1 LLDER
6 CKAKAFMPLEIVL
19 AAVAGLIVL
28 ATLSAFIS
36 GIETALFSIKEWR
49 LHRWRKQDPK
59 GVEQYEG
66 LMKKPR
72 EVLSVI
78 LLVDTLTNILLIVLT
93 VAIARSIAIP
103 FPYWVKTLFLFT
115 LIVIACDLVPKM
127 LALRDPFRFARQAI
141 MFLHVSLPVFGPLS
155 RVSQR
160 TSEMIAGFFL
170 PAKPERVEQFND
182 EELIA
187 LVELSAEQGQ
197 LRADEQEMIEAIIK
211 LGNKLVKDCMTPR
224 VDAFF
229 ISDSMTNEE
238 VIQQLRVKRRSRVPI
253 FGDSPDEILGILDV
267 KAFLADP
274 SEHYSEKVDVPSFVP
289 ETMRAL
295 DLLRAF
301 LKHPQRLAIVID
313 EFGGTEGVVN
323 IGDILDEILAEV
335 APRGGEELYLEE
347 LGNGNWLAC
356 GSVRLEDLE
365 EALHLDFATEEFDT
379 LNGLIFNRLGYVPRA
394 GEKVQVPP
402 LDLEVRESTRRRV
415 VEVKLR
421 RLEKKEAA
429 KAA

>member
-1 LLDER
+1 MQAEGL
-6 CKAKAFMPLEIVL
+6 MPLDL
-19 AAVAGLIVL
+19 ALVAVAGLIIL
-28 ATLSAFIS
+28 AVLSAFIS
-36 GIETALFSIKEWR
+36 GIETALFSIREWR

-59 GVEQYEG
+59 RVEQFER
-66 LMKKPR
+66 LMKNPR

-78 LLVDTLTNILLIVLT
+78 LLVDTIVNILLIILT
-93 VAIARSIAIP
+93 VAIVRSITIP
-103 FPYWVKTLFLFT
+103 VPYWVKTLFLFA
-115 LIVIACDLVPKM
+115 LIVVACDLVPKV

-141 MFLHVSLPVFGPLS
+141 LLLRFLLPLFGPLS
-155 RVSQR
+155 RLTQR
-160 TSEMIAGFFL
+160 ASELIASFFL
-170 PAKPERVEQFND
+170 PTKAERAEQFND

-211 LGNKLVKDCMTPR
+211 LGNKSVKDCMTPR

-229 ISDSMTNEE
+229 ISDSMTNED
-238 VIQQLRVKRRSRVPI
+238 VIQRLRVKRRGRVPV

-274 SEHYSEKVDVPSFVP
+274 SEHYAEKVDVPSFVP

-313 EFGGTEGVVN
+313 EFGGTEGVVTMS
-323 IGDILDEILAEV
+323 DILDEILADV
-335 APRGGEELYLEE
+335 APRGDEELYLEE
-347 LGNGNWLAC
+347 LGNGVWLAC
-356 GSVRLEDLE
+356 GSVRLDDLE
-365 EALHLDFATEEFDT
+365 EALHLDFDTEEFDT
-379 LNGLIFNRLGYVPRA
+379 LNGLIFNRLGYVPRS

-402 LDLEVRESTRRRV
+402 LDLEVRQSTRRRV

-429 KAA
+429 QAA

>member
-1 LLDER
+1 MQAEGL
-6 CKAKAFMPLEIVL
+6 MPLDL
-19 AAVAGLIVL
+19 ALVAVAGLIIL
-28 ATLSAFIS
+28 AVLSAFIS
-36 GIETALFSIKEWR
+36 GIETALFSIREWR

-59 GVEQYEG
+59 RVEQFER
-66 LMKKPR
+66 LMKNPR

-78 LLVDTLTNILLIVLT
+78 LLVDTIVNILLIILT
-93 VAIARSIAIP
+93 VAIVTSTTIP
-103 FPYWVKTLFLFT
+103 VHYWVKTLFLFA
-115 LIVIACDLVPKM
+115 LIVVACDLVPKM

-141 MFLHVSLPVFGPLS
+141 MLLRFLLPVFGPLS
-155 RVSQR
+155 RLTQR
-160 TSEMIAGFFL
+160 ASEVIASFFL
-170 PAKPERVEQFND
+170 PTKLERAEQFND

-211 LGNKLVKDCMTPR
+211 LGNKSVKDCMTPR

-229 ISDSMTNEE
+229 ISDSMTNED
-238 VIQQLRVKRRSRVPI
+238 VIQRLRIKRRGRVPV

-274 SEHYSEKVDVPSFVP
+274 SEHYAEKVDVPSFVP

-313 EFGGTEGVVN
+313 EFGGTEGVVSMS
-323 IGDILDEILAEV
+323 DILDEILADV
-335 APRGGEELYLEE
+335 APRGDEELYLEE
-347 LGNGNWLAC
+347 LGNGAWLAC

-365 EALHLDFATEEFDT
+365 EALHLDFNTEEFDT
-379 LNGLIFNRLGYVPRA
+379 LNGLIFNRLGYVPRS

-402 LDLEVRESTRRRV
+402 LDLEVRQSTRRRV

-429 KAA
+429 QAA

>member
-1 LLDER
+1 MQAEGL
-6 CKAKAFMPLEIVL
+6 MPLDL
-19 AAVAGLIVL
+19 ALVAVAALMIL
-28 ATLSAFIS
+28 AVLSAFIS
-36 GIETALFSIKEWR
+36 GIETALFSIREWR

-59 GVEQYEG
+59 RVEQFER
-66 LMKKPR
+66 LMKNPR

-78 LLVDTLTNILLIVLT
+78 LLVDTIVNILLIILT
-93 VAIARSIAIP
+93 VAIVRSITIP
-103 FPYWVKTLFLFT
+103 VPYWVKTLFLFA
-115 LIVIACDLVPKM
+115 LIVVACDLVPKV

-141 MFLHVSLPVFGPLS
+141 LLLRFLLPLFGPLS
-155 RVSQR
+155 RLTQR
-160 TSEMIAGFFL
+160 ASELIASFFL
-170 PAKPERVEQFND
+170 PTKAERAEQFND

-211 LGNKLVKDCMTPR
+211 LGNKSVKDCMTPR

-229 ISDSMTNEE
+229 ISDSMTNED
-238 VIQQLRVKRRSRVPI
+238 VIQQLRIKRRARVPV

-274 SEHYSEKVDVPSFVP
+274 SEHYAEKVDVPSFVP

-313 EFGGTEGVVN
+313 EFGGTEGVVTMS
-323 IGDILDEILAEV
+323 DILDEILADV
-335 APRGGEELYLEE
+335 APRGDEELYLEE
-347 LGNGNWLAC
+347 LGNGVWLAC
-356 GSVRLEDLE
+356 GSVRLDDLE
-365 EALHLDFATEEFDT
+365 EALHLDFDTEEFDT
-379 LNGLIFNRLGYVPRA
+379 LNGLIFNRLGYVPRS

-402 LDLEVRESTRRRV
+402 LDLEVRQSTRRRV

-429 KAA
+429 QAA

>member
-1 LLDER
+1 
-6 CKAKAFMPLEIVL
+6 MPLEL
-19 AAVAGLIVL
+19 ALVAVAGLLIL
-28 ATLSAFIS
+28 AVISAFIS
-36 GIETALFSIKEWR
+36 GIETALFSIREWR
-49 LHRWRKQDPK
+49 LHRWRKKDPK
-59 GVEQYEG
+59 GVEQYET

-78 LLVDTLTNILLIVLT
+78 LLVDTVVNILLIVLT
-93 VAIARSIAIP
+93 VATARSIAIP
-103 FPYWVKTLFLFT
+103 FPYWIKTLFLFA

-141 MFLHVSLPVFGPLS
+141 VFLRVSLPLFGPVS
-155 RVSQR
+155 KISQR
-160 TSEMIAGFFL
+160 ASEMIASLFL
-170 PAKPERVEQFND
+170 SAQPERVEQFND

-197 LRADEQEMIEAIIK
+197 LRAEEQEMIEAIIK
-211 LGNKLVKDCMTPR
+211 LGNKSVKDCMTPR

-238 VIQQLRVKRRSRVPI
+238 VIQQLRIKRRARVPV
-253 FGDSPDEILGILDV
+253 FGESPDEILGILDV

-274 SEHYSEKVDVPSFVP
+274 SEHYTEKVGVPSFVP

-313 EFGGTEGVVN
+313 EFGGTEGVVTM
-323 IGDILDEILAEV
+323 GDILDEILAEV
-335 APRGGEELYLEE
+335 APRGDEELYLEE

-365 EALHLDFATEEFDT
+365 EALHLDFDTEEFDT
-379 LNGLIFNRLGYVPRA
+379 LNGLIFNRLGYVPRS

-421 RLEKKEAA
+421 RMEKKEAA

>member
-1 LLDER
+1 MQAEGL
-6 CKAKAFMPLEIVL
+6 MPLDL
-19 AAVAGLIVL
+19 ALVAVAGLIIL
-28 ATLSAFIS
+28 AVMSAFIS
-36 GIETALFSIKEWR
+36 GIETALFSIREWR

-59 GVEQYEG
+59 RVEQFER
-66 LMKKPR
+66 LMKNPR

-78 LLVDTLTNILLIVLT
+78 LLVDTIVNILLIVLT
-93 VAIARSIAIP
+93 VAIVRSITIP
-103 FPYWVKTLFLFT
+103 VPYWLKTLFLFA
-115 LIVIACDLVPKM
+115 LIVLACDLVPKM

-141 MFLHVSLPVFGPLS
+141 LLLGVLLPLFGPLS
-155 RVSQR
+155 RVTQR
-160 TSEMIAGFFL
+160 ASELIASFFL
-170 PAKPERVEQFND
+170 PTKPERVEQFND

-211 LGNKLVKDCMTPR
+211 LGNKSVKDCMTPR

-229 ISDSMTNEE
+229 ISDSMTNED
-238 VIQQLRVKRRSRVPI
+238 VIQQLRIKRRARVPV

-274 SEHYSEKVDVPSFVP
+274 SEHYAEKVDVPSFVP

-313 EFGGTEGVVN
+313 EFGGTEGVVTMS
-323 IGDILDEILAEV
+323 DILDEILADV
-335 APRGGEELYLEE
+335 APRGDEELYLED
-347 LGNGNWLAC
+347 LGNGAWLAC

-379 LNGLIFNRLGYVPRA
+379 LNGLIFNRLGYVPRS

-402 LDLEVRESTRRRV
+402 LDLEVRQSTRRRV

-421 RLEKKEAA
+421 RMEKKEAA
-429 KAA
+429 QAA

>member
-1 LLDER
+1 MQAEG
-6 CKAKAFMPLEIVL
+6 FMPLDL
-19 AAVAGLIVL
+19 ALVAVAGLIIL
-28 ATLSAFIS
+28 AVLSAFIS
-36 GIETALFSIKEWR
+36 GIETALFSIREWR

-59 GVEQYEG
+59 RVEQFER
-66 LMKKPR
+66 LMKNPR

-78 LLVDTLTNILLIVLT
+78 LLVDTIVNILLIILT
-93 VAIARSIAIP
+93 VAIVTSITIP
-103 FPYWVKTLFLFT
+103 VPYWIKTLFLFA
-115 LIVIACDLVPKM
+115 LIVVACDLVPKM

-141 MFLHVSLPVFGPLS
+141 MLLRFLLPVFGPLS
-155 RVSQR
+155 RLTQR
-160 TSEMIAGFFL
+160 ASEVIASFFL
-170 PAKPERVEQFND
+170 PSKLERAEQFND

-211 LGNKLVKDCMTPR
+211 LGNKSVKDCMTPR

-229 ISDSMTNEE
+229 ISDSMTNED
-238 VIQQLRVKRRSRVPI
+238 VIQRLRIKRRARVPV

-274 SEHYSEKVDVPSFVP
+274 SEHYAEKVDVPSFVP

-313 EFGGTEGVVN
+313 EFGGTEGVVTMS
-323 IGDILDEILAEV
+323 DILDEILADV
-335 APRGGEELYLEE
+335 APRGDEELYLEE
-347 LGNGNWLAC
+347 LGNGAWLAC

-365 EALHLDFATEEFDT
+365 EALHLDFDTEDFDT
-379 LNGLIFNRLGYVPRA
+379 LNGLIFNRLGYVPRS

-402 LDLEVRESTRRRV
+402 LDLEVRQSTRRRV

-429 KAA
+429 QVA

>member
-1 LLDER
+1 
-6 CKAKAFMPLEIVL
+6 MPLELSLVAVVVLLIL
-19 AAVAGLIVL
+19 AAV
-28 ATLSAFIS
+28 SAFIS
-36 GIETALFSIKEWR
+36 GIETALFSMKDWR
-49 LHRWRKQDPK
+49 LHRWRKKDPK

-66 LMKKPR
+66 MMKKPR

-78 LLVDTLTNILLIVLT
+78 LLVDTLVNILLILLT

-103 FPYWVKTLFLFT
+103 FPYWVKTLFLFA
-115 LIVIACDLVPKM
+115 LIVIVCDLVPKM

-141 MFLHVSLPVFGPLS
+141 MLLRVLLPIFGPVS
-155 RVSQR
+155 RLSQR
-160 TSEMIAGFFL
+160 TSEGIASFFL
-170 PAKPERVEQFND
+170 PAKLERVEQFDD

-197 LRADEQEMIEAIIK
+197 LRPDEQEMIESIIK
-211 LGNKLVKDCMTPR
+211 LGNKSVKDCMTPR

-229 ISDSMTNEE
+229 ITDSLTNEE
-238 VIQQLRVKRRSRVPI
+238 VIEQLRIKRRARVPV
-253 FGDSPDEILGILDV
+253 FGESPDEILGILDV

-274 SEHYSEKVDVPSFVP
+274 SEHYAEKVDVPSFVP

-313 EFGGTEGVVN
+313 EFGGTEGVVTM
-323 IGDILDEILAEV
+323 GDILDEILAEV
-335 APRGGEELYLEE
+335 APRGDEELYLEE
-347 LGNGNWLAC
+347 LGNGNWRAC

-365 EALHLDFATEEFDT
+365 EALHLDFDTEDFDT

-421 RLEKKEAA
+421 RMEKKEAA

>member
-1 LLDER
+1 MQAEG
-6 CKAKAFMPLEIVL
+6 FMPLDL
-19 AAVAGLIVL
+19 ALVAVAGLIIL
-28 ATLSAFIS
+28 AVLSAFIS
-36 GIETALFSIKEWR
+36 GIETALFSIREWR

-59 GVEQYEG
+59 RVEQFER
-66 LMKKPR
+66 LMKNPR

-78 LLVDTLTNILLIVLT
+78 LLVDTIVNILLIILT
-93 VAIARSIAIP
+93 VAIVTSITIP
-103 FPYWVKTLFLFT
+103 VHYWVKTLFLFA
-115 LIVIACDLVPKM
+115 LIVVACDLVPKM

-141 MFLHVSLPVFGPLS
+141 MLLRFLLPVFGPLS
-155 RVSQR
+155 RLTQR
-160 TSEMIAGFFL
+160 ASEVIASFFL
-170 PAKPERVEQFND
+170 PTKLERAEQFND

-211 LGNKLVKDCMTPR
+211 LGNKSVKDCMTPR

-229 ISDSMTNEE
+229 ISDSMTNED
-238 VIQQLRVKRRSRVPI
+238 VIQRLRIKRRGRVPV

-274 SEHYSEKVDVPSFVP
+274 SEHYAEKVDVPSFVP

-313 EFGGTEGVVN
+313 EFGGTEGVVTMS
-323 IGDILDEILAEV
+323 DILDEILADV
-335 APRGGEELYLEE
+335 APRGDEELYLEE
-347 LGNGNWLAC
+347 LGNGAWLAC
-356 GSVRLEDLE
+356 GSVRLDDLE
-365 EALHLDFATEEFDT
+365 EALHLDFNTEEFDT
-379 LNGLIFNRLGYVPRA
+379 LNGLIFNRLGYVPRS

-402 LDLEVRESTRRRV
+402 LDLEVRQSTRRRV

-429 KAA
+429 QAA

>member
-1 LLDER
+1 MQAEGL
-6 CKAKAFMPLEIVL
+6 MPLDL
-19 AAVAGLIVL
+19 ALVAVAGLIIL
-28 ATLSAFIS
+28 AILSAFIS
-36 GIETALFSIKEWR
+36 GIETALFSIREWR

-59 GVEQYEG
+59 RVEQFER
-66 LMKKPR
+66 LMKNPR

-78 LLVDTLTNILLIVLT
+78 LLVDTIVNILLIILT
-93 VAIARSIAIP
+93 VAIVRSITIP
-103 FPYWVKTLFLFT
+103 VPYWVKTLFLFA
-115 LIVIACDLVPKM
+115 LIVVACDLVPKV

-141 MFLHVSLPVFGPLS
+141 LLLRFLLPLFGPLS
-155 RVSQR
+155 RLTQR
-160 TSEMIAGFFL
+160 ASELIASFFL
-170 PAKPERVEQFND
+170 PTKAERAEQFND

-211 LGNKLVKDCMTPR
+211 LGNKSVKDCMTPR

-229 ISDSMTNEE
+229 INDSMTNED
-238 VIQQLRVKRRSRVPI
+238 VIQQLRIKRRARVPV

-274 SEHYSEKVDVPSFVP
+274 SEHYAEKVDVPSFVP

-313 EFGGTEGVVN
+313 EFGGTEGVVTMS
-323 IGDILDEILAEV
+323 DILDEILADV
-335 APRGGEELYLEE
+335 APRGDEELYLEE
-347 LGNGNWLAC
+347 LGNGVWLAC
-356 GSVRLEDLE
+356 GSVRLDDLE
-365 EALHLDFATEEFDT
+365 EALHLDFDTEEFDT
-379 LNGLIFNRLGYVPRA
+379 LNGLIFNRLGYVPRS

-402 LDLEVRESTRRRV
+402 LDLEVRQSTRRRV

-429 KAA
+429 QAA

>member
-1 LLDER
+1 MQAEGP
-6 CKAKAFMPLEIVL
+6 MPLEL
-19 AAVAGLIVL
+19 ALVAVAGLVIL
-28 ATLSAFIS
+28 AVLSAFIS
-36 GIETALFSIKEWR
+36 GIETALFSIREWR

-59 GVEQYEG
+59 RVEQFER

-78 LLVDTLTNILLIVLT
+78 VLVDTLANILVIILT

-103 FPYWVKTLFLFT
+103 FHYWVKTLFLFA
-115 LIVIACDLVPKM
+115 LIVILCDLVPKM
-127 LALRDPFRFARQAI
+127 LALRDPFRFARKAV
-141 MFLHVSLPVFGPLS
+141 MLLRVLLPVFGPVS
-155 RVSQR
+155 RISIKA
-160 TSEMIAGFFL
+160 SELIASFFL
-170 PAKPERVEQFND
+170 PTKPERVEQFND

-211 LGNKLVKDCMTPR
+211 LGNKSVKDFMTPR

-229 ISDSMTNEE
+229 INDSMTNEE
-238 VIQQLRVKRRSRVPI
+238 VIQQLRIKRRARVPV
-253 FGDSPDEILGILDV
+253 FGESPDEILGILDV
-267 KAFLADP
+267 KTFLADP
-274 SEHYSEKVDVPSFVP
+274 SEHYTEQVGVPSFVP

-313 EFGGTEGVVN
+313 EFGGTEGVVTM
-323 IGDILDEILAEV
+323 GDILDEILAEV
-335 APRGGEELYLEE
+335 APRGDEELYLEE
-347 LGNGNWLAC
+347 LGNGAWLAC

-365 EALHLDFATEEFDT
+365 EALHLDFNTEDFDT
-379 LNGLIFNRLGYVPRA
+379 LNGLIFNRLGYVPRS
-394 GEKVQVPP
+394 GETVQVPP
-402 LDLEVRESTRRRV
+402 LELEVRQSTRRRV

-421 RLEKKEAA
+421 RIEKKEAA
-429 KAA
+429 QVA

>member
-1 LLDER
+1 
-6 CKAKAFMPLEIVL
+6 MPLELSLVAVVVLLIL
-19 AAVAGLIVL
+19 AAV
-28 ATLSAFIS
+28 SAFIS
-36 GIETALFSIKEWR
+36 GIETALFSMKDWR
-49 LHRWRKQDPK
+49 LHRWRKKDPK

-66 LMKKPR
+66 MMKKPR

-78 LLVDTLTNILLIVLT
+78 LLVDTLVNILLILLT

-103 FPYWVKTLFLFT
+103 FPYWVKTLFLFA
-115 LIVIACDLVPKM
+115 LIVIVCDLAPKM

-141 MFLHVSLPVFGPLS
+141 MLLRVLLPIFGPVS
-155 RVSQR
+155 RLSQR
-160 TSEMIAGFFL
+160 TSEVIASFFL
-170 PAKPERVEQFND
+170 PAKPERVEQFDD

-197 LRADEQEMIEAIIK
+197 LRPDEQEMIESIIK
-211 LGNKLVKDCMTPR
+211 LGNKSVKDCMTPR

-229 ISDSMTNEE
+229 ITDSLTNEE
-238 VIQQLRVKRRSRVPI
+238 VIEQLRIKRRARVPV
-253 FGDSPDEILGILDV
+253 FGESPDEILGILDV

-274 SEHYSEKVDVPSFVP
+274 SEHYAEKVDVPSFVP

-313 EFGGTEGVVN
+313 EFGGTEGVVTM
-323 IGDILDEILAEV
+323 GDILDEILAEV
-335 APRGGEELYLEE
+335 APRGDEELYLEE
-347 LGNGNWLAC
+347 LGNGNWRAC

-365 EALHLDFATEEFDT
+365 EALHLDFDTEEFDT

-421 RLEKKEAA
+421 RMEKKEAA

>member
-1 LLDER
+1 MQAEAL
-6 CKAKAFMPLEIVL
+6 MPFGLTLVAVVVLVIL
-19 AAVAGLIVL
+19 AAV
-28 ATLSAFIS
+28 SAFIS
-36 GIETALFSIKEWR
+36 GIETALFSIKDWR
-49 LHRWRKQDPK
+49 LHRWRKKDPK
-59 GVEQYEG
+59 GVEQYERM
-66 LMKKPR
+66 MKKPR

-78 LLVDTLTNILLIVLT
+78 VLVDTLANILLILLT

-103 FPYWVKTLFLFT
+103 FPYWVKTLFLFA
-115 LIVIACDLVPKM
+115 LIVIVCDLVPKV
-127 LALRDPFRFARQAI
+127 LALRDPFRFARQAV
-141 MFLHVSLPVFGPLS
+141 MLLRALLPLFGPVS
-155 RVSQR
+155 RISQR
-160 TSEMIAGFFL
+160 ASEVIASFFL
-170 PAKPERVEQFND
+170 PTKPERVEQFD
-182 EELIA
+182 DDELIA

-211 LGNKLVKDCMTPR
+211 LGNKSVKDCMTPR

-229 ISDSMTNEE
+229 IDDSSTNEE
-238 VIQQLRVKRRSRVPI
+238 VIQQLRIKRRARVPV
-253 FGDSPDEILGILDV
+253 FGESPDEILGILDV

-274 SEHYSEKVDVPSFVP
+274 SEHYTEKLGVPSFVP
-289 ETMRAL
+289 ETMRAV

-313 EFGGTEGVVN
+313 EFGGTEGVVTM
-323 IGDILDEILAEV
+323 GDILDEILAEV
-335 APRGGEELYLEE
+335 APRGDEGPYLEE

-365 EALHLDFATEEFDT
+365 EALHLDFDTEEFDT

-415 VEVKLR
+415 VEVTLR
-421 RLEKKEAA
+421 RLDKKETA

>member
-1 LLDER
+1 MPFELTLVALVGLL
-6 CKAKAFMPLEIVL
+6 IL
-19 AAVAGLIVL
+19 AIM
-28 ATLSAFIS
+28 SAFLS

-59 GVEQYEG
+59 GVEQYER
-66 LMKKPR
+66 LMTKPR

-78 LLVDTLTNILLIVLT
+78 LLVDTFVNILLIVLT
-93 VAIARSIAIP
+93 VAIARSIPIP
-103 FPYWVKTLFLFT
+103 FPYWIKTLFLFA
-115 LIVIACDLVPKM
+115 LIVIVCDLVPKM

-141 MFLHVSLPVFGPLS
+141 MLMRALLPIFGPLS
-155 RVSQR
+155 RISLMA
-160 TSEMIAGFFL
+160 SEIIANFFL
-170 PAKPERVEQFND
+170 STKPERVEQFDD

-197 LRADEQEMIEAIIK
+197 LRAEEQEMIEAIIK
-211 LGNKLVKDCMTPR
+211 LGNKSAKDCLTPR

-229 ISDSMTNEE
+229 ISDSLTNDD
-238 VIQQLRVKRRSRVPI
+238 VIQQLQTKRRARVPV
-253 FGDSPDEILGILDV
+253 FGESPDEILGILDV

-274 SEHYSEKVDVPSFVP
+274 SEHYTEKLGVPSFVP

-313 EFGGTEGVVN
+313 EFGGTEGVVTL
-323 IGDILDEILAEV
+323 GDILDEILAEV
-335 APRGGEELYLEE
+335 APRGDEELYLEE
-347 LGNGNWLAC
+347 LGNDTWLAS

-365 EALHLDFATEEFDT
+365 EALHVDFATEDFDT
-379 LNGLIFNRLGYVPRA
+379 LNGLIFNRLGYVPRS
-394 GEKVQVPP
+394 GETVRVPP
-402 LDLEVRESTRRRV
+402 LEMEVRESTRRRV

-421 RLEKKEAA
+421 RMEKEAVGTA
-429 KAA
+429 

>member
-1 LLDER
+1 
-6 CKAKAFMPLEIVL
+6 MPLELSLVAVVVLLIL
-19 AAVAGLIVL
+19 AAV
-28 ATLSAFIS
+28 SAFIS
-36 GIETALFSIKEWR
+36 GIETALFSMKDWR
-49 LHRWRKQDPK
+49 LHRWRKKDPK

-66 LMKKPR
+66 MMKKPR

-78 LLVDTLTNILLIVLT
+78 LLVDTLVNILLILLT

-103 FPYWVKTLFLFT
+103 FPYWVKTLFLFA
-115 LIVIACDLVPKM
+115 LIVIVCDLVPKM

-141 MFLHVSLPVFGPLS
+141 MLLRVLLPVFGPVS
-155 RVSQR
+155 RLSQR
-160 TSEMIAGFFL
+160 TSEGIASFFL
-170 PAKPERVEQFND
+170 PAKLERVEQFDD

-197 LRADEQEMIEAIIK
+197 LRPDEQEMIESIIK
-211 LGNKLVKDCMTPR
+211 LGNKSVKDCMTPR

-229 ISDSMTNEE
+229 ITDSLTNEE
-238 VIQQLRVKRRSRVPI
+238 VIEQLRIKRRARVPV
-253 FGDSPDEILGILDV
+253 FGESPDEILGILDV

-274 SEHYSEKVDVPSFVP
+274 SEHYAEKVDVPSFVP

-313 EFGGTEGVVN
+313 EFGGTEGVVTM
-323 IGDILDEILAEV
+323 GDILDEILAEV
-335 APRGGEELYLEE
+335 APRGDEELYLEE
-347 LGNGNWLAC
+347 LGNGNWRAC

-365 EALHLDFATEEFDT
+365 EALHLDFDTEEFDT

-421 RLEKKEAA
+421 RMEKKEAA

>member
-1 LLDER
+1 
-6 CKAKAFMPLEIVL
+6 MPLELSLVAVVVLLIL
-19 AAVAGLIVL
+19 AAV
-28 ATLSAFIS
+28 SAFIS
-36 GIETALFSIKEWR
+36 GIETALFSMKDWR
-49 LHRWRKQDPK
+49 LHRWRKKDPK

-66 LMKKPR
+66 MMKKPR

-78 LLVDTLTNILLIVLT
+78 LLVDTLVNILLILLT

-103 FPYWVKTLFLFT
+103 FPYWVRTLFLFA

-127 LALRDPFRFARQAI
+127 LALRDPFRFARQAT
-141 MFLHVSLPVFGPLS
+141 MLLRVLLPIFGPVS
-155 RVSQR
+155 RLSQR
-160 TSEMIAGFFL
+160 TSEVIASFFL
-170 PAKPERVEQFND
+170 PAKLERVEQFDD

-197 LRADEQEMIEAIIK
+197 LRPDEQEMIESIIK
-211 LGNKLVKDCMTPR
+211 LGNKSVKDCMTPR

-229 ISDSMTNEE
+229 ITDSLTNEE
-238 VIQQLRVKRRSRVPI
+238 VIEQLRIKRRARVPV
-253 FGDSPDEILGILDV
+253 FGESPDEILGILDV

-274 SEHYSEKVDVPSFVP
+274 SEHYAEKVDVPSFVP

-313 EFGGTEGVVN
+313 EFGGTEGVVTM
-323 IGDILDEILAEV
+323 GDILDEILAEV
-335 APRGGEELYLEE
+335 APRGDEELYLEE
-347 LGNGNWLAC
+347 LGNGNWRAC

-365 EALHLDFATEEFDT
+365 EALHLDFDTEEFDT

-421 RLEKKEAA
+421 RMEKKEAA

>member
-1 LLDER
+1 MQAEG
-6 CKAKAFMPLEIVL
+6 FMPLDL
-19 AAVAGLIVL
+19 ALVAVAGLIIL
-28 ATLSAFIS
+28 AVLSAFIS
-36 GIETALFSIKEWR
+36 GIETALFSIREWR
-49 LHRWRKQDPK
+49 LHRWRKEDPK
-59 GVEQYEG
+59 RVEQFER
-66 LMKKPR
+66 LMKNPR

-78 LLVDTLTNILLIVLT
+78 LLVDTIVNILLIILT
-93 VAIARSIAIP
+93 VAIVTSITIP
-103 FPYWVKTLFLFT
+103 VPHWVKTLFLFA
-115 LIVIACDLVPKM
+115 LIVVACDLVPKM

-141 MFLHVSLPVFGPLS
+141 MLLRLLLPVFGPLS
-155 RVSQR
+155 RLTQR
-160 TSEMIAGFFL
+160 ASEVIASFFL
-170 PAKPERVEQFND
+170 PTKPERAEQFDD

-211 LGNKLVKDCMTPR
+211 LGNKSVKDCMTPR

-229 ISDSMTNEE
+229 ISDSMTNED
-238 VIQQLRVKRRSRVPI
+238 VIQRLRIKRRARVPV

-274 SEHYSEKVDVPSFVP
+274 SEHYAEKVDVPSFVP

-313 EFGGTEGVVN
+313 EFGGTEGVVTMS
-323 IGDILDEILAEV
+323 DILDEILADV
-335 APRGGEELYLEE
+335 APRGDEELYLEE
-347 LGNGNWLAC
+347 LGNGAWLAC

-365 EALHLDFATEEFDT
+365 EALHLDFDTEEFDT
-379 LNGLIFNRLGYVPRA
+379 LNGLIFNRLGYVPRS

-402 LDLEVRESTRRRV
+402 LDLEVRQSTRRRV

-429 KAA
+429 QAA

>member
-1 LLDER
+1 MQAE
-6 CKAKAFMPLEIVL
+6 AFMPFELTLVAVVVLVIL
-19 AAVAGLIVL
+19 AAV
-28 ATLSAFIS
+28 SAFIS
-36 GIETALFSIKEWR
+36 GIETALFSIKDWR
-49 LHRWRKQDPK
+49 LHRWRKKDPK
-59 GVEQYEG
+59 GVEQYERM
-66 LMKKPR
+66 MKKPR

-78 LLVDTLTNILLIVLT
+78 VLVDTLANILLILLT

-103 FPYWVKTLFLFT
+103 VPYWVKTLFLFA
-115 LIVIACDLVPKM
+115 LIVIVCDLVPKV
-127 LALRDPFRFARQAI
+127 LALRDPFRFARQAV
-141 MFLHVSLPVFGPLS
+141 MLLQVLLPIFGPVS
-155 RVSQR
+155 RISQR
-160 TSEMIAGFFL
+160 ASEVIASFFL
-170 PAKPERVEQFND
+170 PAKPERVEQFD
-182 EELIA
+182 DDELIA

-211 LGNKLVKDCMTPR
+211 LGNKSVKDCMTPR

-229 ISDSMTNEE
+229 IDDASTNEE
-238 VIQQLRVKRRSRVPI
+238 VIQQLRIKRRARVPV
-253 FGDSPDEILGILDV
+253 FGESPDEILGILDV

-274 SEHYSEKVDVPSFVP
+274 SEHYTEKLGVPSFVP
-289 ETMRAL
+289 ETMRAV

-313 EFGGTEGVVN
+313 EFGGTEGVVTL
-323 IGDILDEILAEV
+323 GDILDEILAEV
-335 APRGGEELYLEE
+335 APRGDEGPYLEE

-365 EALHLDFATEEFDT
+365 EALHLDFDTEEFDT

-415 VEVKLR
+415 VEVTLR
-421 RLEKKEAA
+421 RLEKKETA

>member
-1 LLDER
+1 MQAEGL
-6 CKAKAFMPLEIVL
+6 MPLDL
-19 AAVAGLIVL
+19 ALVAVAGLIIL
-28 ATLSAFIS
+28 AVLSAFIS
-36 GIETALFSIKEWR
+36 GIETALFSIREWR

-59 GVEQYEG
+59 RVEQFER
-66 LMKKPR
+66 LMKNPR

-78 LLVDTLTNILLIVLT
+78 LLVDTIVNILVIVLT
-93 VAIARSIAIP
+93 VAIVRSITIP
-103 FPYWVKTLFLFT
+103 VPYWVKTLFLFA
-115 LIVIACDLVPKM
+115 LIVLACDLVPKM

-141 MFLHVSLPVFGPLS
+141 LLLRLLLPLFGPLS
-155 RVSQR
+155 RVTQR
-160 TSEMIAGFFL
+160 ASELIASFFL
-170 PAKPERVEQFND
+170 PSKPERVEQFND

-211 LGNKLVKDCMTPR
+211 LGNKSVKDCMTPR

-229 ISDSMTNEE
+229 ISDSMTNED
-238 VIQQLRVKRRSRVPI
+238 VIQQLRIKRRARVPV
-253 FGDSPDEILGILDV
+253 FGDSPDEILGVLDV

-274 SEHYSEKVDVPSFVP
+274 SEHYAEKVDVPSFVP

-313 EFGGTEGVVN
+313 EFGGTEGVVTMS
-323 IGDILDEILAEV
+323 DILDEILADV
-335 APRGGEELYLEE
+335 APRGDEELYLEE
-347 LGNGNWLAC
+347 LGNGAWLAC

-379 LNGLIFNRLGYVPRA
+379 LNGLIFNRLGYVPRP
-394 GEKVQVPP
+394 GETVQVPP
-402 LDLEVRESTRRRV
+402 LELEVRESNRRRV

-421 RLEKKEAA
+421 RIEKKEAA
-429 KAA
+429 QAA

>member
-1 LLDER
+1 
-6 CKAKAFMPLEIVL
+6 MPLEL
-19 AAVAGLIVL
+19 ALVAVAGLLIL
-28 ATLSAFIS
+28 AIMSAFIS
-36 GIETALFSIKEWR
+36 GVETALFSIKEWR
-49 LHRWRKQDPK
+49 LHRWRKKDPK
-59 GVEQYEG
+59 GVEQYEK

-78 LLVDTLTNILLIVLT
+78 LLVDTVVNILLIVLT
-93 VAIARSIAIP
+93 VATARSIAIP
-103 FPYWVKTLFLFT
+103 FPYWVKTLFLFA

-141 MFLHVSLPVFGPLS
+141 MFLQVSVPLFGPVS
-155 RVSQR
+155 KVSQR
-160 TSEMIAGFFL
+160 ASEMIVGFFL
-170 PAKPERVEQFND
+170 PAKPEKVEQFND

-197 LRADEQEMIEAIIK
+197 LRAEEQEMIEAIIK
-211 LGNKLVKDCMTPR
+211 LGNKSVKDCMTPR

-238 VIQQLRVKRRSRVPI
+238 VIQQLQIKRRARVPV
-253 FGDSPDEILGILDV
+253 FGESPDEILGILDV

-274 SEHYSEKVDVPSFVP
+274 SEHYAEKVDVPSFVP

-313 EFGGTEGVVN
+313 EFGGTEGVVTM
-323 IGDILDEILAEV
+323 GDILDEILAEV
-335 APRGGEELYLEE
+335 APRGNEELYLEE

-365 EALHLDFATEEFDT
+365 EALHLDFDTEEFDT
-379 LNGLIFNRLGYVPRA
+379 LNGLIFNRLGYVPRS

-402 LDLEVRESTRRRV
+402 LDLEVRQSTRRRV

-421 RLEKKEAA
+421 RMEKKEAA

>member
-1 LLDER
+1 
-6 CKAKAFMPLEIVL
+6 MPFEL
-19 AAVAGLIVL
+19 ALVAAAGLLIL
-28 ATLSAFIS
+28 AIMSAFIS
-36 GIETALFSIKEWR
+36 GVETALFSIKDWR
-49 LHRWRKQDPK
+49 LHRWRKKDPK
-59 GVEQYEG
+59 GVEQYEN

-78 LLVDTLTNILLIVLT
+78 LLVDTVVNILLIVLT
-93 VAIARSIAIP
+93 VATARSIAIP
-103 FPYWVKTLFLFT
+103 FPYWVKTLFLFA

-141 MFLHVSLPVFGPLS
+141 MFLQVSVPLFGPVS
-155 RVSQR
+155 KVSQR
-160 TSEMIAGFFL
+160 ASEVIASFFL
-170 PAKPERVEQFND
+170 PAKAERVEQFND

-197 LRADEQEMIEAIIK
+197 LRAEEQEMIEAIIK
-211 LGNKLVKDCMTPR
+211 LGNKSVKDCMTPR

-238 VIQQLRVKRRSRVPI
+238 VIQQLQIKRRARVPV
-253 FGDSPDEILGILDV
+253 FGESPDEILGILDV

-274 SEHYSEKVDVPSFVP
+274 SEHYAEKVDVPSFVP

-313 EFGGTEGVVN
+313 EFGGTEGVVTM
-323 IGDILDEILAEV
+323 GDILDEILAEV
-335 APRGGEELYLEE
+335 APRGNEELYLEE

-365 EALHLDFATEEFDT
+365 EALHLDFDTEEFDT
-379 LNGLIFNRLGYVPRA
+379 LNGLIFNRLGYVPRS

-402 LDLEVRESTRRRV
+402 LDLEVRQSSRRRV

-421 RLEKKEAA
+421 RMEKKEAA

>member
-1 LLDER
+1 MQADASMPFELTLIALVGLL
-6 CKAKAFMPLEIVL
+6 IL
-19 AAVAGLIVL
+19 AIM
-28 ATLSAFIS
+28 SAFLS

-59 GVEQYEG
+59 GVEQYER
-66 LMKKPR
+66 LMTKPR

-78 LLVDTLTNILLIVLT
+78 LLVDTFVNILLIVLT

-103 FPYWVKTLFLFT
+103 FPYWIKTLFLFA
-115 LIVIACDLVPKM
+115 LIVIVCDLVPKM

-141 MFLHVSLPVFGPLS
+141 MLLRALLPIFGPVS
-155 RVSQR
+155 RISLGA
-160 TSEMIAGFFL
+160 SEIIANFFL
-170 PAKPERVEQFND
+170 STKPERAEQFDD

-197 LRADEQEMIEAIIK
+197 LRAEEQEMIEAIIK
-211 LGNKLVKDCMTPR
+211 LGNKSAKDCLTPR

-229 ISDSMTNEE
+229 ISDSLTNDD
-238 VIQQLRVKRRSRVPI
+238 VVQQLQTKRRARVPV
-253 FGDSPDEILGILDV
+253 FGESPDEILGILDV

-274 SEHYSEKVDVPSFVP
+274 TEHYTEKLGVPSFVP

-313 EFGGTEGVVN
+313 EFGGTEGVVTL
-323 IGDILDEILAEV
+323 GDILDEILAEV
-335 APRGGEELYLEE
+335 APRGDEELYLEE
-347 LGNGNWLAC
+347 LGNDTWLAS

-365 EALHLDFATEEFDT
+365 EALHVDFATEDFDT
-379 LNGLIFNRLGYVPRA
+379 LNGLIFNRLGYVPRS
-394 GEKVQVPP
+394 GETVRVPP
-402 LDLEVRESTRRRV
+402 LELEVRESTRRRV

-421 RLEKKEAA
+421 RMEKEAVGTA
-429 KAA
+429 

>member
-1 LLDER
+1 MQAEGL
-6 CKAKAFMPLEIVL
+6 MPLDL
-19 AAVAGLIVL
+19 ALVAVAGLIIL
-28 ATLSAFIS
+28 AVLSAFIS
-36 GIETALFSIKEWR
+36 GIETALFSIREWR

-59 GVEQYEG
+59 RVEQFER
-66 LMKKPR
+66 LMKNPR

-78 LLVDTLTNILLIVLT
+78 LLVDTIVNILLIILT
-93 VAIARSIAIP
+93 VAIVRSITIP
-103 FPYWVKTLFLFT
+103 VPYWVKTLFLFA
-115 LIVIACDLVPKM
+115 LIVVACDLVPKM

-141 MFLHVSLPVFGPLS
+141 MLMRLLLPFFGPLS
-155 RVSQR
+155 RLTQR
-160 TSEMIAGFFL
+160 ASELIASFFL
-170 PAKPERVEQFND
+170 PTKPERAEQFND

-211 LGNKLVKDCMTPR
+211 LGNKSVNDCMTPR

-229 ISDSMTNEE
+229 ISDSMTNED
-238 VIQQLRVKRRSRVPI
+238 VIQQLRIKRRARVPV

-274 SEHYSEKVDVPSFVP
+274 SEHYAEKVDVPSFVP

-313 EFGGTEGVVN
+313 EFGGTEGVVTMS
-323 IGDILDEILAEV
+323 DILDEILADV
-335 APRGGEELYLEE
+335 APRGDEELYLEE
-347 LGNGNWLAC
+347 LGNGAWLAC

-365 EALHLDFATEEFDT
+365 EALHLDFDTEEFDT
-379 LNGLIFNRLGYVPRA
+379 LNGLIFNRLGYVPRS

-402 LDLEVRESTRRRV
+402 LDLEVRQSTRRRV

-429 KAA
+429 QAA

>member
-1 LLDER
+1 MQAEGL
-6 CKAKAFMPLEIVL
+6 MPLDL
-19 AAVAGLIVL
+19 ALVAVAGLIIL
-28 ATLSAFIS
+28 AVMSAFIS
-36 GIETALFSIKEWR
+36 GIETALFSIREWR
-49 LHRWRKQDPK
+49 LHRWRKQDPNR
-59 GVEQYEG
+59 VEQFER
-66 LMKKPR
+66 LMKKPK

-78 LLVDTLTNILLIVLT
+78 LLVDTIVNILLIVLT
-93 VAIARSIAIP
+93 VGIVGSITIP
-103 FPYWVKTLFLFT
+103 APYWLKTLFLFA
-115 LIVIACDLVPKM
+115 LIVVACDLVPKM

-141 MFLHVSLPVFGPLS
+141 LLLRLLLPLFGPLS
-155 RVSQR
+155 RVTQR
-160 TSEMIAGFFL
+160 TSELIASFFL
-170 PAKPERVEQFND
+170 PTKPERVEQFND

-211 LGNKLVKDCMTPR
+211 LGNKSVKDCMTPR

-229 ISDSMTNEE
+229 ISDSMTNED
-238 VIQQLRVKRRSRVPI
+238 VIQQLRIKRRARVPV

-274 SEHYSEKVDVPSFVP
+274 SEHYAEKVDVPSFVP

-313 EFGGTEGVVN
+313 EFGGTEGVVTMS
-323 IGDILDEILAEV
+323 DILDEILADV
-335 APRGGEELYLEE
+335 APRGDEELYLEE
-347 LGNGNWLAC
+347 LGNGAWLAC

-379 LNGLIFNRLGYVPRA
+379 LNGLIFNRLGYVPRS

-402 LDLEVRESTRRRV
+402 LDLEVRQSTRRRV

-421 RLEKKEAA
+421 RMEKKEAA
-429 KAA
+429 QAA

>member
-1 LLDER
+1 MQAEGL
-6 CKAKAFMPLEIVL
+6 MPLDL
-19 AAVAGLIVL
+19 ALVAVAALVIL
-28 ATLSAFIS
+28 AVLSAFIS
-36 GIETALFSIKEWR
+36 GIETALFSIREWR

-59 GVEQYEG
+59 RVEQFER
-66 LMKKPR
+66 LMKNPR

-78 LLVDTLTNILLIVLT
+78 LLVDTIVNILLIILT
-93 VAIARSIAIP
+93 VAIVRSITIP
-103 FPYWVKTLFLFT
+103 VPYWVKTLFLFA
-115 LIVIACDLVPKM
+115 LIVVACDLVPKV

-141 MFLHVSLPVFGPLS
+141 LLLRLLLPLFGPLS
-155 RVSQR
+155 RLTQQA
-160 TSEMIAGFFL
+160 SELIASFFL
-170 PAKPERVEQFND
+170 PTKAERTEQFND

-211 LGNKLVKDCMTPR
+211 LGNKSVKDCMTPR

-229 ISDSMTNEE
+229 ISDSMTNED
-238 VIQQLRVKRRSRVPI
+238 VIQQLRIKRRARVPV

-274 SEHYSEKVDVPSFVP
+274 SEHYAEKVDVPSFVP

-313 EFGGTEGVVN
+313 EFGGTEGVVTMS
-323 IGDILDEILAEV
+323 DILDEILADV
-335 APRGGEELYLEE
+335 APRGDEELYLEE
-347 LGNGNWLAC
+347 LGNGAWLAC

-365 EALHLDFATEEFDT
+365 EALHLDFNTEEFDT
-379 LNGLIFNRLGYVPRA
+379 LNGLIFNRLGYVPRS

-402 LDLEVRESTRRRV
+402 LDLEVRQSTRRRV

-421 RLEKKEAA
+421 RLEKKDAA
-429 KAA
+429 QAA

>member
-1 LLDER
+1 MQAEGL
-6 CKAKAFMPLEIVL
+6 MPLDL
-19 AAVAGLIVL
+19 ALVAVAGLIIL
-28 ATLSAFIS
+28 AVLSAFVS
-36 GIETALFSIKEWR
+36 GIETALFSIREWR
-49 LHRWRKQDPK
+49 LHRWRKEDPK
-59 GVEQYEG
+59 RVEQFER
-66 LMKKPR
+66 LMKNPR

-78 LLVDTLTNILLIVLT
+78 LLVDTIVNILLIVLT
-93 VAIARSIAIP
+93 VAIVRSITIP
-103 FPYWVKTLFLFT
+103 VPYWVKTLFLFA

-127 LALRDPFRFARQAI
+127 LALREPFRFARQAI
-141 MFLHVSLPVFGPLS
+141 MLLRLLLPIFGPLS
-155 RVSQR
+155 RLTQR
-160 TSEMIAGFFL
+160 ASEVIASFFL
-170 PAKPERVEQFND
+170 PTKPERAEQFND

-211 LGNKLVKDCMTPR
+211 LGNKSVKDCMTPR

-229 ISDSMTNEE
+229 ISDSMTNED
-238 VIQQLRVKRRSRVPI
+238 VIQQLRIKRRARVPV

-274 SEHYSEKVDVPSFVP
+274 SEHYAEKVDVPSFVP

-313 EFGGTEGVVN
+313 EFGGTEGVVTMS
-323 IGDILDEILAEV
+323 DILDEILADV
-335 APRGGEELYLEE
+335 APRGDEELYLEE
-347 LGNGNWLAC
+347 LGNGAWLAC

-365 EALHLDFATEEFDT
+365 EALHLDFDTEEFDT
-379 LNGLIFNRLGYVPRA
+379 LNGLIFNRLGYVPRS

-402 LDLEVRESTRRRV
+402 LDLEVRQSTRRRV

-429 KAA
+429 QAA

>member
-1 LLDER
+1 MQAEGL
-6 CKAKAFMPLEIVL
+6 MPLDL
-19 AAVAGLIVL
+19 ALVAVAGLIIL
-28 ATLSAFIS
+28 AVLSAFIS
-36 GIETALFSIKEWR
+36 GIETALFSIREWR

-59 GVEQYEG
+59 RVEQFER
-66 LMKKPR
+66 LMKNPR

-78 LLVDTLTNILLIVLT
+78 LLVDTIVNILLIILT
-93 VAIARSIAIP
+93 VAIVRSITIP
-103 FPYWVKTLFLFT
+103 VPYWVKTLFLFA
-115 LIVIACDLVPKM
+115 LIVVACDLVPKM

-141 MFLHVSLPVFGPLS
+141 LLLRLLLPLFGPLS
-155 RVSQR
+155 RLTQR
-160 TSEMIAGFFL
+160 ASELIANFFL
-170 PAKPERVEQFND
+170 PTKAERAEQFND

-211 LGNKLVKDCMTPR
+211 LGNKSVNDCMTPR

-229 ISDSMTNEE
+229 ISDSMTNED
-238 VIQQLRVKRRSRVPI
+238 VIQQLRIKRRARVPV

-274 SEHYSEKVDVPSFVP
+274 SEHYAEKVDVPSFVP

-313 EFGGTEGVVN
+313 EFGGTEGVVTMS
-323 IGDILDEILAEV
+323 DILDEILADV
-335 APRGGEELYLEE
+335 APRGDEELYLEE
-347 LGNGNWLAC
+347 LGNGAWLAC

-365 EALHLDFATEEFDT
+365 EALHLDFDTEEFDT
-379 LNGLIFNRLGYVPRA
+379 LNGLIFNRLGYVPRS

-402 LDLEVRESTRRRV
+402 LDLEVRQSTRRRV

-429 KAA
+429 QAA

>member
-1 LLDER
+1 MQAEG
-6 CKAKAFMPLEIVL
+6 FMPLELAL
-19 AAVAGLIVL
+19 AAVTGLVIL
-28 ATLSAFIS
+28 AVMSAFIS
-36 GIETALFSIKEWR
+36 GIETALFSIREWR

-59 GVEQYEG
+59 GVEKYEN

-72 EVLSVI
+72 EVLGAIV
-78 LLVDTLTNILLIVLT
+78 LVDTLVNILLIVLT
-93 VAIARSIAIP
+93 VAIVRSIEIP
-103 FPYWVKTLFLFT
+103 FPYWIKTLFLFA
-115 LIVIACDLVPKM
+115 LIVLACDLVPKM

-141 MFLHVSLPVFGPLS
+141 MLLQVSLPLVGPVS

-160 TSEMIAGFFL
+160 ASEVIASFFL
-170 PAKPERVEQFND
+170 STKPVRVEQFND

-211 LGNKLVKDCMTPR
+211 LGNKSVKDCMTPR

-229 ISDSMTNEE
+229 IADSMTNEE
-238 VIQQLRVKRRSRVPI
+238 VIQQLRTKRRARVPV
-253 FGDSPDEILGILDV
+253 FGESPDEILGILDV
-267 KAFLADP
+267 KTFLADP
-274 SEHYSEKVDVPSFVP
+274 SEHYTETVGVPSFVP

-313 EFGGTEGVVN
+313 EFGGTEGVVTL
-323 IGDILDEILAEV
+323 GDILDEILAEV
-335 APRGGEELYLEE
+335 APSGDEELYLEE
-347 LGNGNWLAC
+347 LGNGAWLAS
-356 GSVRLEDLE
+356 GSVRLEDIE
-365 EALHLDFATEEFDT
+365 EALHLDFHTEEIDT
-379 LNGLIFNRLGYVPRA
+379 LNGLIFNRLGYVPRP
-394 GEKVQVPP
+394 GETVQVPP
-402 LDLEVRESTRRRV
+402 LELEVRQSTRRRV

-429 KAA
+429 RVA

>member
-1 LLDER
+1 MQAEG
-6 CKAKAFMPLEIVL
+6 FMPLELALVAVVGLVL
-19 AAVAGLIVL
+19 LAVI
-28 ATLSAFIS
+28 SAFIS
-36 GIETALFSIKEWR
+36 GIETALFSIREWR
-49 LHRWRKQDPK
+49 LHRWRKLDPK

-66 LMKKPR
+66 LMRKPR

-78 LLVDTLTNILLIVLT
+78 LLVDTVVNILLIVLT

-103 FPYWVKTLFLFT
+103 VPYWVKTLFLFA
-115 LIVIACDLVPKM
+115 LIVVACDLVPKM
-127 LALRDPFRFARQAI
+127 LSLRDPFRFARQAI
-141 MFLHVSLPVFGPLS
+141 ALLQVLLPLFGPVS
-155 RVSQR
+155 RFSQR
-160 TSEMIAGFFL
+160 ASEVIASFFL
-170 PAKPERVEQFND
+170 PTKPERVEQFND
-182 EELIA
+182 EELMA

-211 LGNKLVKDCMTPR
+211 LGNKSAKDCMTPR

-229 ISDSMTNEE
+229 INDSMTNEQ
-238 VIQQLRVKRRSRVPI
+238 VIEQLRIKRRARVPV
-253 FGDSPDEILGILDV
+253 FGESPDEILGVLDV
-267 KAFLADP
+267 KTFLADP
-274 SEHYSEKVDVPSFVP
+274 SEHYTEQLGVPSFVP

-313 EFGGTEGVVN
+313 EFGGTEGVVSL
-323 IGDILDEILAEV
+323 GDILDEILAEV
-335 APRGGEELYLEE
+335 APRGDEELYLEE
-347 LGNGNWLAC
+347 LGNGDWLAC

-379 LNGLIFNRLGYVPRA
+379 LNGLIFNRLGYVPRS

-402 LDLEVRESTRRRV
+402 LDLEVRQSNRRRV

-421 RLEKKEAA
+421 RMEEKEAA